1 MTGRPFAGRD
11 AATRLSSKGDIIG
24 FSRKEIAANLK
35 TIIFQALRYLAS
47 VAGFGSRFEI
57 KLSLTND
64 LPVMLRY
71 GHLEAILAF
80 PVKIPEISKPLLSN
94 IDSRCCRHVVVC

>member
-1 MTGRPFAGRD
+1 MADGPFAGRD

-24 FSRKEIAANLK
+24 SSRKETPANLK
-35 TIIFQALRYLAS
+35 TIIFQAQPYLAS

-57 KLSLTND
+57 KRSLIND
-64 LPVMLRY
+64 LPIMLRH

-80 PVKIPEISKPLLSN
+80 PVKSPEILKPLLVYIN
-94 IDSRCCRHVVVC
+94 SR